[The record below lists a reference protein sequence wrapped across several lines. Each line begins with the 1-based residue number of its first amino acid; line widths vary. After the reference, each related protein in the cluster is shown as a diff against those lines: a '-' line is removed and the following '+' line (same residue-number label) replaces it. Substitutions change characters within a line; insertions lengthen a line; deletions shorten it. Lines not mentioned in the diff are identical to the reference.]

1 MVETAPRGEERAG
14 GPASP
19 EGGLAG
25 AAVKGDGEGLAARL
39 FGSRR
44 FFRLWLAQVVS
55 ATGDW
60 LGLLAIIALA
70 DRVSAVGSA
79 AIALTLAA
87 RIIPGFFLATVVGV
101 LVDRWNRKTVMICC
115 DIGRAAVMATL
126 PFVDTVF
133 GVVAASF
140 CMEILTLMWQPAK
153 EASMPNI
160 VPRDR
165 LATANS
171 LNVVAAYGTFPI
183 GAGLFLLL
191 ARMSD
196 WIGDDGIGGALR
208 MNQEGL
214 AFYVNALSFLV
225 TAALVWSIPIP
236 TRSRQE
242 RQAAKERSRLAKLH
256 LGGTIRE
263 LREGWEFIFLNP
275 IVRAVN
281 VGLATGLVGGG
292 MLIPLGK
299 SFATDV
305 LRVDESGFGLF
316 VFSLGAGVAVGVVA
330 VSFVQKRLPKEWVF
344 AISVVTAGV
353 TLLVAASMTSLT
365 AAALLVSMI
374 GICAGTV
381 YVLGF
386 TLLHENVEDELRGR
400 IFSALFTLVRLCV
413 LIAFLVGPM
422 LAESLEQLSQEL
434 WDGDIAIGGWVVSV
448 PGVRLT
454 LWLAGLIIVAAGTL
468 SGLSLRAGERAA
480 RARAAGP
487 VDDRADIA
495 QQELPA

>member
-1 MVETAPRGEERAG
+1 MVDTAPPGEASAG
-14 GPASP
+14 GPVPSS
-19 EGGLAG
+19 GG
-25 AAVKGDGEGLAARL
+25 AAPSADGDGLVARL
-39 FGSRR
+39 FGTRA
-44 FFRLWLAQVVS
+44 FFRLWMAQVVS

-70 DRVSAVGSA
+70 DRVSGVGSA
-79 AIALTLAA
+79 AIAMTLAA

-115 DIGRAAVMATL
+115 DLGRAAVMMTL

-133 GVVAASF
+133 GVVVASF

-153 EASMPNI
+153 EATMPNI
-160 VPRDR
+160 VPRER

-191 ARMSD
+191 AKFSE
-196 WIGDDGIGGALR
+196 WLGDDGLVDTLR
-208 MNQEGL
+208 LNQEGL
-214 AFYVNALSFLV
+214 AFYVNALSFLA
-225 TAALVWSIPIP
+225 TAALVWSIAIP
-236 TRSRQE
+236 ARSRQE
-242 RQAAKERSRLAKLH
+242 RLAARAASRRINLQ
-256 LGGTIRE
+256 LGSTFRE
-263 LREGWEFIFLNP
+263 LREGWEFIFINP

-281 VGLATGLVGGG
+281 VGLATGLIGGG

-305 LRVDESGFGLF
+305 LDAGESGFGAF
-316 VFSLGAGVAVGVVA
+316 VFSLGAGVALGVLA
-330 VSFVQKRLPKEWVF
+330 VSFVQGRLPKEWVF

-353 TLLVAASMTSLT
+353 TLLAAASMTSLL
-365 AAALLVSMI
+365 AAAVLVSVI
-374 GICAGTV
+374 GVCAGTV

-386 TLLHENVEDELRGR
+386 TLLHENVEDDLRGR

-413 LIAFLVGPM
+413 LIAFLVGPV
-422 LAESLEQLSQEL
+422 LAESLDQLSKEL
-434 WDGDIAIGGWVVSV
+434 WGGDIAIGGWVISV

-454 LWLAGLIIVAAGTL
+454 LWFAGFIIVAAGIL

-480 RARAAGP
+480 RAREVARTEGAGA
-487 VDDRADIA
+487 VA
-495 QQELPA
+495 QQEAPA